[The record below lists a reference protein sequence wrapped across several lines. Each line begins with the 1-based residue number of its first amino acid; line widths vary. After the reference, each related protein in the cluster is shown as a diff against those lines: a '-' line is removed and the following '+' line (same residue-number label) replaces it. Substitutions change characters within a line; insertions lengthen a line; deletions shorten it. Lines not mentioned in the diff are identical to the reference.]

1 MASIEL
7 HSLGPH
13 DSRLRMQTI
22 VRLRWFGVLG
32 QLATVVVVYWGLGY
46 DLPIAPC
53 LLLIALSA
61 WVNVGL
67 RILYPARHRLS
78 PAFATAVLAY
88 DIVGLAALLYLTG
101 GLENPFALLF
111 IAPVTVSAATLPLR
125 NTVFLGILAIASATL
140 LVAVH
145 LPLPWSETGDFAL
158 PWMYKAGVWSAI
170 VAGMLFLALY
180 TARLSKEGRLMS
192 AALAASELVLA
203 REQRL
208 HALDGLA
215 AAAAHELG
223 TPLATIALVTKELE
237 NEAKSVPHIAEDI
250 ALLRSQAER
259 CREILRKLTRSPSA
273 QDPHHVSLP
282 LTQLIQEAA
291 QPYQS
296 PAIRIDITSRPFAA
310 RGANE
315 DADLREPIGQ
325 RRPGVIF
332 GLGNLIENAVDF
344 ARGRVEIVALWDEEE
359 VSLTVA
365 DDGPGFSPEVMDTLG
380 EPYITTRPSG
390 QRAKEAQTEGTQ
402 AEGSGLGL
410 GFFIAKTLLERS
422 GARVT
427 VSNRPGPGTGA
438 TVRVAWPRAEFDLP
452 AYTPSE
458 GRLEVTSA

>member
-1 MASIEL
+1 VLFRMANIEL

-32 QLATVVVVYWGLGY
+32 QLATVVVVYWGLDF
-46 DLPIAPC
+46 DLPLAPC

-88 DIVGLAALLYLTG
+88 DVVGLAALLYLTG
-101 GLENPFALLF
+101 GIENPFALLF

-125 NTVFLGILAIASATL
+125 NTVFLGILAIVSATL

-145 LPLPWSETGDFAL
+145 LPLPWSRTGALAL
-158 PWMYKAGVWSAI
+158 PWMYKVGVWSAI

-180 TARLSKEGRLMS
+180 TARLSKEARLMS

-237 NEAKSVPHIAEDI
+237 HEAKSVPHIAEDI

-291 QPYQS
+291 TPYQS
-296 PAIRIDITSRPFAA
+296 PGIRIEIIARPFAT
-310 RGANE
+310 RSGS
-315 DADLREPIGQ
+315 DGADLREPIGQ

-344 ARGRVEIVALWDEEE
+344 AGTRVEVMALWDDEE
-359 VSLTVA
+359 VSITVS

-380 EPYITTRPSG
+380 EPYVTTRPSG
-390 QRAKEAQTEGTQ
+390 QRAKGTQ
-402 AEGSGLGL
+402 TEGSGLGL

-427 VSNRPGPGTGA
+427 VSNRPAPATGA
-438 TVRVAWPRAEFDLP
+438 AVRVTWPRSEFDLP
-452 AYTPSE
+452 TYHAAD
-458 GRLEVTSA
+458 GLLETTSA

>member
-7 HSLGPH
+7 HSLGPL

-32 QLATVVVVYWGLGY
+32 QLATVVVVYWGLDF
-46 DLPIAPC
+46 DLPVAPC

-78 PAFATAVLAY
+78 PVFATAVLAY

-101 GLENPFALLF
+101 GIENPFALLF

-125 NTVFLGILAIASATL
+125 NTVLLGILAIASATL
-140 LVAVH
+140 LIGVH
-145 LPLPWSETGDFAL
+145 LPLPWSRTGALAL
-158 PWMYKAGVWSAI
+158 PLMYKIGVWSAI

-180 TARLSKEGRLMS
+180 TARLSKEARLMT

-237 NEAKSVPHIAEDI
+237 HEAKSVPHIAEDI

-259 CREILRKLTRSPSA
+259 CREILRKLTRSPGA

-296 PAIRIDITSRPFAA
+296 AAIKIDIIARPFAT
-310 RGANE
+310 RSTNE
-315 DADLREPIGQ
+315 DVDLREPIGQ

-344 ARGRVEIVALWDEEE
+344 ARGRVEVMALWDDQE
-359 VSLTVA
+359 VSITVS
-365 DDGPGFSPEVMDTLG
+365 DDGPGFSPEVIDTLG
-380 EPYITTRPSG
+380 EPYVTTRPSG
-390 QRAKEAQTEGTQ
+390 QRAKGEPT
-402 AEGSGLGL
+402 EGSGLGL

-427 VSNRPGPGTGA
+427 VSNRAGPATGA
-438 TVRVAWPRAEFDLP
+438 AVRVAWPRSEFDLP
-452 AYTPSE
+452 SYSAA
-458 GRLEVTSA
+458 GGILEVTSA

>member
-7 HSLGPH
+7 HSLGPL

-32 QLATVVVVYWGLGY
+32 QLATVVVVYWGLDF
-46 DLPIAPC
+46 DLPVAPC

-78 PAFATAVLAY
+78 PVFATAVLAY

-101 GLENPFALLF
+101 GIENPFALLF

-125 NTVFLGILAIASATL
+125 NTVLLGILAIASATL
-140 LVAVH
+140 LIGVH
-145 LPLPWSETGDFAL
+145 LPLPWSHTGALAL
-158 PWMYKAGVWSAI
+158 PLMYKIGVWSAI

-180 TARLSKEGRLMS
+180 TARLSKEARLMT

-237 NEAKSVPHIAEDI
+237 HEAKSVPHIAEDI

-259 CREILRKLTRSPSA
+259 CREILRKLTRSPGA

-296 PAIRIDITSRPFAA
+296 AAIKIDIIARPFAT
-310 RGANE
+310 RSTNE
-315 DADLREPIGQ
+315 DVDLREPIGQ

-344 ARGRVEIVALWDEEE
+344 ARGRVEVMALWDDQE
-359 VSLTVA
+359 VSITVS
-365 DDGPGFSPEVMDTLG
+365 DDGPGFSPEVIDTLG
-380 EPYITTRPSG
+380 EPYVTTRPSG
-390 QRAKEAQTEGTQ
+390 QRAKGEPT
-402 AEGSGLGL
+402 EGSGLGL

-427 VSNRPGPGTGA
+427 VSNRAGPATGA
-438 TVRVAWPRAEFDLP
+438 AVRVAWPRSEFDLP
-452 AYTPSE
+452 SYSAA
-458 GRLEVTSA
+458 GGILEVTSA